1 LAGILLL
8 SRQSFASRPEP
19 ENIQTALSPHLT
31 GKRMNS
37 LHTSAIFNRNAPVS
51 AVSGQ
56 QVEAAR
62 YAVLRR
68 LSPSLRHHMVRHLQ
82 PIGLIHGVMEHRL
95 SRGEPDVQALR
106 VNADKMN
113 EFAKA
118 ALTQCLDIGTWLAP
132 EPDARVA
139 LEAGVMECV
148 GLLATTL
155 HFRGFRL
162 INEVENLPCQVRLGV
177 LRMVLIAVLLEVTDA
192 LDKPANLTLSA
203 SAGGGMVTLQLQVA
217 LCRDGRVEVYD
228 DGYRKLAWSDVQALA
243 FDEAVSLSYE
253 DALVTMRFPI
263 QTEVSAA

>member
-1 LAGILLL
+1 LALPGQ
-8 SRQSFASRPEP
+8 RQK
-19 ENIQTALSPHLT
+19 NQTAMSSNLT

-37 LHTSAIFNRNAPVS
+37 LPTSAIFNRNAPVS

-82 PIGLIHGVMEHRL
+82 PIGLIYGVMDHRL

-106 VNADKMN
+106 VHADKMN
-113 EFAKA
+113 ELAKA
-118 ALTQCLDIGTWLAP
+118 ALAQCIDISTWLAP
-132 EPDARVA
+132 EPGTRVG

-162 INEVENLPCQVRLGV
+162 VNEVENLPCQVRRGA
-177 LRMVLIAVLLEVTDA
+177 LRMVLIAALLEVTDG
-192 LDKPANLTLSA
+192 LNEPANLTLSA
-203 SAGGGMVTLQLQVA
+203 SADEETVTLRLQVVP
-217 LCRDGRVEVYD
+217 RDDGSVEAYD

-243 FDEAVSLSYE
+243 FDEAVGLSH
-253 DALVTMRFPI
+253 DDMLVTMRFPI
-263 QTEVSAA
+263 ETEASAA

>member
-1 LAGILLL
+1 MSSNLID
-8 SRQSFASRPEP
+8 
-19 ENIQTALSPHLT
+19 N
-31 GKRMNS
+31 RMNPS
-37 LHTSAIFNRNAPVS
+37 HTPAILNRSTASPVIS
-51 AVSGQ
+51 EQ
-56 QVEAAR
+56 QIEAAR

-82 PIGLIHGVMEHRL
+82 PIGLIYGVMDHRL

-106 VNADKMN
+106 VHADKMN

-118 ALTQCLDIGTWLAP
+118 ALAQCIDIGTWLAP
-132 EPDARVA
+132 EPGTRVG

-162 INEVENLPCQVRLGV
+162 VNEVENLPCPVRLGA

-192 LDKPANLTLSA
+192 LDEPANLTLSA
-203 SAGGGMVTLQLQVA
+203 SADDETVTLRLQVTP
-217 LCRDGRVEVYD
+217 REDGCVETYD
-228 DGYRKLAWSDVQALA
+228 DGYRKLAWADVQALA
-243 FDEAVSLSYE
+243 CAEAVALSHE

-263 QTEVSAA
+263 EAEPFVA

>member
-1 LAGILLL
+1 MSLN
-8 SRQSFASRPEP
+8 F
-19 ENIQTALSPHLT
+19 T
-31 GKRMNS
+31 GKQMNS
-37 LHTSAIFNRNAPVS
+37 AHTSATLNRNTAVS

-56 QVEAAR
+56 QIEAAR

-82 PIGLIHGVMEHRL
+82 PIGLIYGVMDHRL

-106 VNADKMN
+106 VHADKMN

-118 ALTQCLDIGTWLAP
+118 ALAQCLDIATWLAP
-132 EPDARVA
+132 EPGARVG

-162 INEVENLPCQVRLGV
+162 VNEVENLPCLVRLGA
-177 LRMVLIAVLLEVTDA
+177 LRMVLIAALLEVTDG
-192 LDKPANLTLSA
+192 LSEPASLTLSA
-203 SAGGGMVTLQLQVA
+203 SADGETATLRLQVVP
-217 LCRDGRVEVYD
+217 RDDGCVEVYD

-243 FDEAVSLSYE
+243 FDEAVSVSHE
-253 DALVTMRFPI
+253 DMLVTMRFSI
-263 QTEVSAA
+263 ETEASAA